1 MKKYVTF
8 TLFLT
13 LAVSLALFNS
23 CRKKKDTIARITV
36 LDAENN
42 VVPEAQVILFGQS
55 TTDPMQEV
63 VRRDTAMT
71 NTSGVATFN
80 YNDVYQLGQAGVAV
94 LNIRATKGGLV
105 GTGIIQIEQ
114 EKENTA
120 RVFIQA
126 N

>member
-1 MKKYVTF
+1 MKKYLSISLFAVLAF
-8 TLFLT
+8 TLVFT
-13 LAVSLALFNS
+13 S

-36 LDAENN
+36 FDTEDK
-42 VVPEAQVILFGQS
+42 VVAGAQVILFGQS

-63 VRRDTAMT
+63 VRRDTAIT

-94 LNIRATKGGLV
+94 LNIRATKDGLV
-105 GTGIIQIEQ
+105 GTGIIQIKE

-120 RVFIQA
+120 RVFLQVP
-126 N
+126 

>member
-1 MKKYVTF
+1 MKKYIILTLLLTTAFAVTF
-8 TLFLT
+8 
-13 LAVSLALFNS
+13 SS

-36 LDAENN
+36 LDAENK

-105 GTGIIQIEQ
+105 GTGIIQIKE
-114 EKENTA
+114 EVENTA
-120 RVFIQA
+120 KVYIQP

>member
-1 MKKYVTF
+1 MKKYIIL
-8 TLFLT
+8 TLFLATALTVT
-13 LAVSLALFNS
+13 LSS

-36 LDAENN
+36 LDAENK

-105 GTGIIQIEQ
+105 GTGIIQIKE
-114 EKENTA
+114 EVENTA
-120 RVFIQA
+120 KVYIQP